1 MLYFTRWKA
10 AAILLTAFVVCLFAV
25 PNFLPE
31 KMVQSWPKWAQR
43 HVVLGL
49 DLQGGSHIL
58 LEVDTNAVRKEKLE
72 SLRDDVRR
80 VLRDARV
87 GYTGLVVRGNGV
99 EVRIREGSNFD
110 QAVDKLRE
118 LSQPLGGIL
127 GSSTGQRTLDVTTEA
142 GNLVRLTLTDPAI
155 VDRVRQSVEQSIQ
168 IIERRVNELGTVEPL
183 IQRQGTD
190 RILVQV
196 PGLQDPTRLKELLG
210 KTAKL
215 DFRMV
220 DVSIPAEQ
228 ALQGRVPPDSEILY
242 SSTQPRTPYLVEKR
256 ILVSGGD
263 LTDAQPG
270 FDQRTSEPVVNFR
283 FNTSGARECVAGT
296 ADNHRRT
303 HGRPWARAGF
313 DRQGQALILCRCR
326 HGDYL
331 YACHLRAIRPVCER
345 CGGNQ
350 RRHDLRHPVAAQC
363 DADAARHCRHR
374 AHGGHRRRF
383 QRSDL
388 RAHTRGSA
396 RRTDT
401 DQRDR
406 RRVHPRACDHSGL
419 KYHDLHRR
427 CGAVLYRHRPGP
439 RLRGDPRHRHY
450 HNGLYGVHPDAADRC
465 LLGALAAPATRTHL
479 RTPRRASASHRPRR
493 HQIRLH
499 ALPAHQFSN
508 VGAAVDHCDFAL
520 FLSRTELRHRFQGR
534 HFDGG
539 AVESWRRRSCENA
552 RHARS
557 AGSGRGATAAV
568 RGAERRA
575 DQDCRAAGRG
585 NRTAGSS
592 PQGAWRPWRPG

>member
-10 AAILLTAFVVCLFAV
+10 TAIIFTAFVICLFAI

-72 SLRDDVRR
+72 AVRDDVRR

-87 GYTGLVVRGNGV
+87 GYTGLVVRGNSV

-142 GNLVRLTLTDPAI
+142 GSLVRLTLTDPAI
-155 VDRVRQSVEQSIQ
+155 LERVRQSVEQSIQ

-183 IQRQGTD
+183 IQRQGVD

-242 SSTQPRTPYLVEKR
+242 GTTTPRTPYLVEKR
-256 ILVSGGD
+256 ILVSGSD

-270 FDQRTSEPVVNFR
+270 FDQRTNEPIVSFR
-283 FNTSGARECVAGT
+283 FNTSGARKFAQVTQENVGKPFAIIL
-296 ADNHRRT
+296 DNQVISAPVIREPILGGSGQISGSFT
-303 HGRPWARAGF
+303 VESANDLAILLRAG
-313 DRQGQALILCRCR
+313 
-326 HGDYL
+326 
-331 YACHLRAIRPVCER
+331 
-345 CGGNQ
+345 
-350 RRHDLRHPVAAQC
+350 
-363 DADAARHCRHR
+363 
-374 AHGGHRRRF
+374 
-383 QRSDL
+383 
-388 RAHTRGSA
+388 
-396 RRTDT
+396 
-401 DQRDR
+401 
-406 RRVHPRACDHSGL
+406 
-419 KYHDLHRR
+419 
-427 CGAVLYRHRPGP
+427 
-439 RLRGDPRHRHY
+439 
-450 HNGLYGVHPDAADRC
+450 
-465 LLGALAAPATRTHL
+465 
-479 RTPRRASASHRPRR
+479 
-493 HQIRLH
+493 
-499 ALPAHQFSN
+499 ALPAPLTIIEERTVGPGLGQDSIAKGKLSSY
-508 VGAAVDHCDFAL
+508 VGAAMVIAFMLVTYGLFGLFANIAVAINVAMIFGILSLLNATLTLPGIAGIVLTVGIAVDSNVLIYERIREEVRGGRTPINAIDAGFSRALATILDSNITTFIAAAVLFYIGTGPVRGFAVTL
-520 FLSRTELRHRFQGR
+520 GIGIITTVFTAFTLTRLIVAYWVR
-534 HFDGG
+534 
-539 AVESWRRRSCENA
+539 WRR
-552 RHARS
+552 
-557 AGSGRGATAAV
+557 
-568 RGAERRA
+568 
-575 DQDCRAAGRG
+575 
-585 NRTAGSS
+585 
-592 PQGAWRPWRPG
+592 PQRVPI